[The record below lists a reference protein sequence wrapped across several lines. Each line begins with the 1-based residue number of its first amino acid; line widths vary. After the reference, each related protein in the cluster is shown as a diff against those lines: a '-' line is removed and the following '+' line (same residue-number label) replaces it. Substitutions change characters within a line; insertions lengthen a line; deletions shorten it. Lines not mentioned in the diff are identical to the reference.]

1 MSTETKLKWY
11 DEIESSICVV
21 ILMFMLVILFY
32 QVVARYGF
40 GVTNA
45 WCDELSRYALVWF
58 GYLSACYAIVH
69 NAHIKI
75 DLFIKLW
82 PTSLRP
88 AIKILSNVIFFLY
101 AVVVAWY
108 SSEWLMGLMKSGAI
122 TLGLKLPMAAFCLI
136 VPLSHV
142 LMAVRLVQ
150 LTLRQL
156 RDPDLLKDPIELLEE
171 QAAAAQE
178 VK

>member
-1 MSTETKLKWY
+1 MEKKLKWY

-32 QVVARYGF
+32 QVIARYCF

-45 WCDELSRYALVWF
+45 WCDELSRYSLVWF

-82 PTSLRP
+82 PRSWWP
-88 AIKILSNVIFFLY
+88 GVKILSNVIFFLY
-101 AVVVAWY
+101 AVAVAYY
-108 SSEWLMGLMKSGAI
+108 SLDWLYGLMKSGAI
-122 TLGLKLPMAAFCLI
+122 TLGLKLPMAAFCFI
-136 VPLSHV
+136 VPLSHIF
-142 LMAVRLVQ
+142 MALRLVQ
-150 LTLRQL
+150 LTIRQL
-156 RDPDLLKDPIELLEE
+156 NDPDLLKEPEELLAE
-171 QAAAAQE
+171 QLDRMKGGE
-178 VK
+178 